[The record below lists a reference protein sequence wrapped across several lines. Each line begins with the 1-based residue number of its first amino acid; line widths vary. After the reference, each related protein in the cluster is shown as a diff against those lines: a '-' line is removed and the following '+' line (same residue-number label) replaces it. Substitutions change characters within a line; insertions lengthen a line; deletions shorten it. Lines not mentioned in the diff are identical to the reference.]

1 MNADDIMIE
10 MKKLA
15 KQHNVELTDTAE
27 NLARF
32 RARSGLPLEKCPCS
46 PLDKDRGCISKKC
59 LAEIELFG
67 KCHCQC
73 FKKVVDND
81 NK

>member
-1 MNADDIMIE
+1 MNADKILQDMQT
-10 MKKLA
+10 LA
-15 KQHNVELTDTAE
+15 KKNNVELTDTAI
-27 NLARF
+27 NIARF

-67 KCHCQC
+67 KCHCQAY
-73 FKKVVDND
+73 KKGV
-81 NK
+81 

>member
-1 MNADDIMIE
+1 MNADDILLE

-15 KQHNVELTDTAE
+15 HYNGVELTDNAI
-27 NLARF
+27 NIARF

-59 LAEIELFG
+59 LDEIETLG

-73 FKKVVDND
+73 YKKGE
-81 NK
+81 

>member
-1 MNADDIMIE
+1 MNADDILLE

-15 KQHNVELTDTAE
+15 QDNGVELTDNAI
-27 NLARF
+27 NIARF

-59 LAEIELFG
+59 LDEINKFQT
-67 KCHCQC
+67 CHCRC
-73 FKKVVDND
+73 FKVKQ
-81 NK
+81 

>member
-15 KQHNVELTDTAE
+15 QDNGVELTDNAF
-27 NLARF
+27 NIARF
-32 RARSGLPLEKCPCS
+32 RARADIPLEKCPCS
-46 PLDKDRGCISKKC
+46 PLDKERGCISDKC
-59 LAEIELFG
+59 MSEIKTLG

-73 FKKVVDND
+73 FKRREG
-81 NK
+81 